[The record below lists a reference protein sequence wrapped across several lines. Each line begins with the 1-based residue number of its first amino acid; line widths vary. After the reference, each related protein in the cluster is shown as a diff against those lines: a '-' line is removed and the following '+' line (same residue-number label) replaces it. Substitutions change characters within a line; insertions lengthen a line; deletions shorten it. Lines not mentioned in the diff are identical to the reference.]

1 MNKSLINEQ
10 MLTTTLYINTGS
22 LNKDIDNVIS
32 DKLQEKVGD
41 ICNISGYILKRSIKI
56 IKRSIGEITTSNG
69 LSHVKYIVTY
79 KCDVLVPCQG
89 DIIEGFVH
97 RINKLGVISYIK
109 LGKKDVE
116 KFEDSPLISVTPT
129 EYFENSSFNMDDI
142 NVGQRIKLKIVG
154 VRTKYNS
161 DKIQVVSTPL

>member
-32 DKLQEKVGD
+32 VKLQEKVGD
-41 ICNISGYILKRSIKI
+41 ISNYLIQILKDIKI

-89 DIIEGFVH
+89 HIIDQISIH

-109 LGKKDVE
+109 LKSKKDVE
-116 KFEDSPLISVTPT
+116 KFEDSPL
-129 EYFENSSFNMDDI
+129 N
-142 NVGQRIKLKIVG
+142 
-154 VRTKYNS
+154 
-161 DKIQVVSTPL
+161 